1 MLSKINPTKNVLWG
15 SGFGAFF
22 YVLFSWFAFRPTA
35 RFDNTTLKSMA
46 ERRIFVTGEFPA
58 GTWIK
63 ERAVMRAVIPYIK
76 R

>member
-1 MLSKINPTKNVLWG
+1 MLSKINPTKNALWG
-15 SGFGAFF
+15 SGFSAPF

-35 RFDNTTLKSMA
+35 RFYNTTLKSMA
-46 ERRIFVTGEFPA
+46 KHRIFVTGGFPA

-63 ERAVMRAVIPYIK
+63 ERAVMRTVIPYIK